1 MAKKLTDKTSYS
13 YSKIKWTRSD
23 TARLRSA
30 INTFNKEVK
39 KHIDSIPSKALP
51 KLKEYKDVKSSIHSR
66 KDLELAISTMKNIK
80 NKNAFKLI
88 SSKENP
94 NVKITNWELQTA
106 KRYDRRNQ
114 MKLQIEYNKIKSDI
128 RKTSK
133 PQLDIFG
140 EPLLDEQGRPMVKAT
155 FSTAQKSKLESYLSK
170 SNVEMLVEARDYERQ
185 QDLLER
191 IYRRG
196 TDEFDY
202 KKAKQYKDNYMK
214 MLEGYQ
220 NLDNYD
226 EVVEKLESIDP
237 KDFYDFIKDI
247 DREGSDNFKDH
258 YDNRML
264 QVDFNNFARDLGI
277 DIDDTYEPV
286 TENIF

>member
-23 TARLRSA
+23 TARLRNA

-39 KHIDSIPSKALP
+39 KHMDSIPDKALP
-51 KLKEYKDVKSSIHSR
+51 KLKEYKDVKSTIHSR

-80 NKNAFKLI
+80 KKNAFKLI

-114 MKLQIEYNKIKSDI
+114 MKLQIEYNKVISDI

-140 EPLLDEQGRPMVKAT
+140 EPLLDEQGKPMVKAT

-170 SNVEMLVEARDYERQ
+170 SNVEMLLESRDYERQ

-202 KKAKQYKDNYMK
+202 KKAKQYKENYLK
-214 MLEGYQ
+214 MFEGYQ
-220 NLDNYD
+220 NLDNYED
-226 EVVEKLESIDP
+226 VVDKLKSIDP
-237 KDFYDFIKDI
+237 KDFYDFIRDI
-247 DREGSDNFKDH
+247 DKEGSQNFDTH
-258 YDNRML
+258 YNNHMV
-264 QVDFNNFARDLGI
+264 QAEFNNFARDIGI

>member
-202 KKAKQYKDNYMK
+202 KKAKQYKDNYLK